1 MLKRSVLVV
10 HYESN
15 STNGWTCLHCIVSVI
30 TRCSVLSASCR
41 SFPACPINYLIPLHQ
56 DFINS
61 AAHLRTGHVMK
72 IRSPRCC
79 PGALQF
85 D

>member
-1 MLKRSVLVV
+1 
-10 HYESN
+10 
-15 STNGWTCLHCIVSVI
+15 
-30 TRCSVLSASCR
+30 
-41 SFPACPINYLIPLHQ
+41 LIPLHQ

-61 AAHLRTGHVMK
+61 AAHLWTGHVMK